1 MNTDNNNQLLI
12 LNGRKRLEITEVT
25 NVVSFDDDYLELS
38 TGSGELAVE
47 GAELKIEELSQEKR
61 KILITGRI
69 NAVIYKEQKHCKK
82 KKEK

>member
-1 MNTDNNNQLLI
+1 MNTDNNQLLT
-12 LNGRKRLEITEVT
+12 LSGRKRLEITEVT

-38 TGSGELAVE
+38 TGAGELTVE